1 MGFPL
6 EFLQREKVEVRLR
19 EFAAPRRFPPEPVRF
34 LGAHIVR
41 QAIVRKERAEN
52 AGRSPAWVDDQLA
65 KLAPAGIEDK
75 K

>member
-1 MGFPL
+1 
-6 EFLQREKVEVRLR
+6 
-19 EFAAPRRFPPEPVRF
+19 PEPVRF

-41 QAIVRKERAEN
+41 RAIVRKERAAN
-52 AGRSPAWVDDQLA
+52 DGRPALWVDDQLA